1 MPKPRHFYEAL
12 ESAVHPKTQNILT
25 ADDGDYWKA
34 VRQGAAPCFSVTN
47 MKKVGGWAITWAKK
61 GLGVEGNVGR
71 RGSVDSRHRG

>member
-12 ESAVHPKTQNILT
+12 EAAVHPKTQNILT

-47 MKKVGGWAITWAKK
+47 MKKVCGTYGC
-61 GLGVEGNVGR
+61 VGSGICGR
-71 RGSVDSRHRG
+71 VCG